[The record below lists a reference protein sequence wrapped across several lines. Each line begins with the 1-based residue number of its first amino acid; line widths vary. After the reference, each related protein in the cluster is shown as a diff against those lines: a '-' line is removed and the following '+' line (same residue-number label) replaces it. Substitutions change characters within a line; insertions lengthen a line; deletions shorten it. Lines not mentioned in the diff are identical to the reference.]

1 MDRRLDE
8 WIDKTRIVEK
18 EEIGTQTILIDKN
31 EKTLTR
37 SQRRI
42 HEEFL
47 HVPKNYDDMDAMTA
61 KLEKEHEEVGLFNIQ
76 IKRTSM
82 KRIFLK

>member
-8 WIDKTRIVEK
+8 WIDKTKILEK
-18 EEIGTQTILIDKN
+18 DGINTTPCLNDKS

-42 HEEFL
+42 YEEFL
-47 HVPKNYDDMDAMTA
+47 HVPKNYEDMDAMTA
-61 KLEKEHEEVGLFNIQ
+61 KLEKEHEEVVFY
-76 IKRTSM
+76 M
-82 KRIFLK
+82 HFLW

>member
-8 WIDKTRIVEK
+8 WIDQSRIVEK
-18 EEIGTQTILIDKN
+18 DVQLLAENVKN

-61 KLEKEHEEVGLFNIQ
+61 KLEKEHEEVFFSL
-76 IKRTSM
+76 
-82 KRIFLK
+82 